1 MTGFYPVE
9 TSILYSPAWF
19 VPFDEFAQRVRSAGV
34 ATQLNRFDTTDND
47 WLPQDTPAIRTP
59 SAAITYP
66 ELGRRRGAGAEPER
80 FRVRFSALGYQ
91 ALYPADDEPFDAT
104 VQGIEFDAY
113 PYDDTHP
120 PAVLSEPRLV
130 RLLPSVSFPYGPGV
144 RTVYGAVVDAATRAP
159 VANAL
164 VRARGTTSK
173 DGVPWLERTLT
184 DLSGTFRLSLR
195 WEGEPSGPP
204 PEQRFHLQAIERPGR
219 TGSLDVRLPIERDRR
234 HVIEIT
240 NGPGAWFDQRR
251 DQQRD
256 QRRYQ

>member
-9 TSILYSPAWF
+9 TSVLSSQAWF

-34 ATQLNRFDTTDND
+34 ATQLHRFDATDNG

-120 PAVLSEPRLV
+120 PAVLGEPRLV

-144 RTVYGAVVDAATRAP
+144 RTVYGIVVDTATQTP

-164 VRARGTTSK
+164 VQARGATSK

-184 DLSGTFRLSLR
+184 GPSGNFRLPLR
-195 WEGEPSGPP
+195 WEGELSGPS
-204 PEQRFHLQAIERPGR
+204 PEQLFHLHAIERPDLR
-219 TGSLDVRLPIERDRR
+219 GSLDVRLPDERNRR
-234 HVIEIT
+234 HVIEVSSDPRA
-240 NGPGAWFDQRR
+240 GS

-256 QRRYQ
+256 Q